1 MKYFQSGIK
10 AASYLKLEWTDQHGC
25 GGNENSDPTKQNCL
39 LVIQYMCQT
48 QSDYSDD
55 NLNRLRD
62 GLVTTS
68 QAYTNMNNDTLA
80 ANQQRKQNDVK
91 LNQALNEPWEW
102 YDSCRYRQRN
112 TGLFTADQVLRQ
124 NEKGY
129 SSAIYTRQ
137 NPNGNRNGYECA
149 EERDYYPY
157 FHPSVWTDIAVLTSN
172 DSLCNYYRNE
182 SFNQKSK
189 YLCVEYYDNN
199 VKKHWSRWNTETE
212 CVKNGGQWT
221 EFYNY
226 LEKSTD
232 NQNQKSCESAGFK
245 WAVPYDSND
254 ITQKECLILPDV
266 PICQQADWTRSN
278 HLGNTRTGEPASF
291 NWKLPYYS
299 SKKLMKCVLRIR
311 YNITTDDYDPFATD
325 SNFNNEK

>member
-10 AASYLKLEWTDQHGC
+10 AASYLKLEWADQHGC

-91 LNQALNEPWEW
+91 LIQALNEPWEW

-189 YLCVEYYDNN
+189 YLC
-199 VKKHWSRWNTETE
+199 
-212 CVKNGGQWT
+212 
-221 EFYNY
+221 
-226 LEKSTD
+226 L
-232 NQNQKSCESAGFK
+232 
-245 WAVPYDSND
+245 
-254 ITQKECLILPDV
+254 LIL
-266 PICQQADWTRSN
+266 
-278 HLGNTRTGEPASF
+278 
-291 NWKLPYYS
+291 
-299 SKKLMKCVLRIR
+299 
-311 YNITTDDYDPFATD
+311 
-325 SNFNNEK
+325 